1 MKKLLLVTGV
11 LALSLSAF
19 ATSAHDAKEA
29 TVEVKAKVVQPLVI
43 ETTPLD
49 YGIMIPGETKWGDTP
64 GTVKITG
71 TSGENIKFS
80 VKTSKEANYED
91 YKGPKQKFNVTL
103 LTGDGSAENQKLKT
117 ELTLFTP
124 GDQGDSLDG
133 KTITLDSKGEKTFLV
148 NGPATASQNQAHG
161 EYKGLVYV
169 RAMYE

>member
-19 ATSAHDAKEA
+19 ATSEHDAKEA
-29 TVEVKAKVVQPLVI
+29 TVEVKAKVVQPLDI
-43 ETTPLD
+43 KTTPLD

-71 TSGENIKFS
+71 TRGENIKFS
-80 VKTSKEANYED
+80 VKTSKEAEYEA
-91 YKGPKQKFNVTL
+91 YKGPDQKFNVTL
-103 LTGDGSAENQKLKT
+103 LTGDGNSDDQKLKT

-124 GDQGDSLDG
+124 GDSGDLLKPGVLILDNEG
-133 KTITLDSKGEKTFLV
+133 KKEFLL
-148 NGPATASQNQAHG
+148 NGPATASQNQEHG

-169 RAMYE
+169 KAMYE